1 MIDKKLKEDNF
12 FFKIQ
17 FFKQSQI
24 KKNTNQKTMDKILR
38 ENKWNG

>member
-12 FFKIQ
+12 FKKIQ

-24 KKNTNQKTMDKILR
+24 KKMLIKRSWIKS
-38 ENKWNG
+38 